1 MAEKEF
7 VFTYKVKVEQEDGT
21 LKEVEKSAKTLKEM
35 KTAVQELNEQQ
46 EKVPI
51 GGEAFKKLAK
61 DIDKAEG
68 SIKKAQESTMSLGD
82 KLGNIPGPVGGA
94 IQGLK
99 GLNTAF
105 KAIVANPIGLII
117 TAVVGALTLLFKAFT
132 STKAGAEA
140 LDRVM
145 TGIGAAM
152 DVLRDRVVKVGGAI
166 VKFFSGDFKGAFTD
180 AKESVSGIGAE
191 IVAEM
196 NTAMAAKKVIQEVTD
211 ATRELSVE
219 RAKQNKEIAAAKL
232 AINDETKSYDERVKS
247 LDQVAEAEQKL
258 LEQEIKLEKARLQA
272 METLAAQSDSDAE
285 TLDALAAQRIKLEQ
299 LEQESLGKQKEVN
312 DQRKALNDRRIADN
326 QRRVDE
332 AKKAEEDL
340 QNFRDALGLELI
352 TEERAKLERQLEL
365 QNEAKFKEIDALK
378 TTEEEKAKLRLQV
391 QQVSDQQLQAYDDK
405 KNEEAKKK
413 QEEEFQTQQAKAQE
427 LAQRRLDAKIELQAI
442 ENEQDLLQLKTL
454 LDQKM
459 EMELANAD
467 LTDEEKLL
475 IQKKYNEAF
484 IAEEQKLADAEM
496 AIQKGKEQLALDGLE
511 LVKQIAGEETK
522 VGKAAAIAQALIN
535 TYLGVTEVIKSKSIL
550 PEPFG
555 SIAKIVQS
563 GLILATGLK
572 SVNTIRGVKSTPA
585 FAEGGL
591 VSGEGTSTS
600 DSVVARVSNGESVIN
615 ARSTSM
621 FGPLLSTINQLGGGR
636 KFNNA
641 DQTVSPGASM
651 ESAPIKAYVVSND
664 VSTQQQLDRQN
675 KSRSII

>member
-1 MAEKEF
+1 
-7 VFTYKVKVEQEDGT
+7 
-21 LKEVEKSAKTLKEM
+21 
-35 KTAVQELNEQQ
+35 
-46 EKVPI
+46 
-51 GGEAFKKLAK
+51 
-61 DIDKAEG
+61 
-68 SIKKAQESTMSLGD
+68 
-82 KLGNIPGPVGGA
+82 
-94 IQGLK
+94 
-99 GLNTAF
+99 
-105 KAIVANPIGLII
+105 
-117 TAVVGALTLLFKAFT
+117 
-132 STKAGAEA
+132 
-140 LDRVM
+140 
-145 TGIGAAM
+145 M

-166 VKFFSGDFKGAFTD
+166 GKFFSGDFKGAFAD

-365 QNEAKFKEIDALK
+365 QNEAKFKEINALK

-442 ENEQDLLQLKTL
+442 ENEEDLRQLKTL

-459 EMELANAD
+459 EMELANAE

-484 IAEEQKLADAEM
+484 IAGEQKLADAEM
-496 AIQKGKEQLALDGLE
+496 GIQKGKEQLALDGLE

-522 VGKAAAIAQALIN
+522 VGKAAAIAQALII

-550 PEPFG
+550 PEPLG

-572 SVNTIRGVKSTPA
+572 SVNTIRGVNSTPA